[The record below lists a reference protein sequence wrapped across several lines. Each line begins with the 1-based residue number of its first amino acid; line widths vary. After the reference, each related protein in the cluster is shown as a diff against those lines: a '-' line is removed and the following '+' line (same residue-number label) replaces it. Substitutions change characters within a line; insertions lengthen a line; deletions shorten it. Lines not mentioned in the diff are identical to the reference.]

1 MYSDPMGPSFAV
13 CTIPQVSIRASSML
27 CGGSIIDASHIL
39 SAGHCF
45 YTPGGPPDPETIR
58 VFAGQAVMYSGT
70 AHKVSIRTETMSYF
84 KCVQLAPV

>member
-1 MYSDPMGPSFAV
+1 
-13 CTIPQVSIRASSML
+13 ML

-58 VFAGQAVMYSGT
+58 VFAGQAVMYSG
-70 AHKVSIRTETMSYF
+70 AVHKVSIRTETMIHF
-84 KCVQLAPV
+84 KYCTVGASIIGRYQKKPEVENLVSDPVIQ